1 MKNLHLFESLGQS
14 KLVLDTKNN
23 NLFITTTHFD
33 NKLMKH
39 MDVYITSNEPLK
51 IGDKG
56 WLIEFGDSTVCNF
69 DVIESE
75 EDFQYFNLSDR
86 KIILTS
92 DKDLIADGVQS
103 IDDDFLEWFVKNPS
117 CEGVEVEEIF
127 NLGKSQVIENGKIE
141 YTKAIIPISYKIL
154 IPNKQETLE
163 EAAETWVFETNGHK
177 WSNNDGTAGD
187 NYGSF
192 KKGAKWQAERMYSE
206 EDMKLAFEAGHKKGF
221 SGYPNTDTF
230 KEFIQSLKQH
240 KS

>member
-1 MKNLHLFESLGQS
+1 MKNIHIISTDKPS
-14 KLVLDTKNN
+14 RLVLETKNS
-23 NLFITTTHFD
+23 NLFITSTYFKND
-33 NKLMKH
+33 LMKH
-39 MDVYITSNEPLK
+39 QNIYITFNEF
-51 IGDKG
+51 IEEGDFGLNISTKNIIQYDGIKG
-56 WLIEFGDSTVCNF
+56 LDS
-69 DVIESE
+69 
-75 EDFQYFNLSDR
+75 YYK
-86 KIILTS
+86 KIILTT
-92 DKDLIADGVQS
+92 DQELIEEGVQA
-103 IDDDFLEWFVKNPS
+103 IDDIFLEWFIKNPG
-117 CEGVEVEEIF
+117 CESVEVEEIF

-192 KKGAKWQAERMYSE
+192 KKGAKWQAEGMYSE

-221 SGYPNTDTF
+221 SCYPNTDTF